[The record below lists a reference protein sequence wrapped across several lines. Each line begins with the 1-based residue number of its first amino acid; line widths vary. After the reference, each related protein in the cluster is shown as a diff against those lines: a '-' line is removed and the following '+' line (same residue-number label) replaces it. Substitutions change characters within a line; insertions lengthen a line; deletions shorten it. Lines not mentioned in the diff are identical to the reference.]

1 MERYRDELQGAEDY
15 HNIQKIHSLDELI
28 SSLASIQVATPGN
41 YSGVISFHRLA
52 PRLKFVDDFS
62 AVLALCFGADA
73 ALTAAVWGSIRLIL
87 DQASSAAETLQD
99 VLDMLEEL
107 SLTLPR
113 FQVYEQTLPL
123 NRELQ
128 QALVDVYGEIICF
141 YARTI
146 HFLRSNPHLI
156 LRKNAWQ
163 TFQSDFSRTIM
174 RIKRM
179 SSTVEGEAD
188 MIRMQK
194 DTSRYREVLELLNV
208 MKLDKENSQQR
219 VQYNNIPF
227 SANAK
232 FSGRKDI
239 LDAVHGALNPNLRGS
254 LLKSTALFG
263 MGGVG
268 KTQIAIQ
275 YAYQNLRHFE
285 AILWVAADN
294 AIAIGQSFRAIAEGL
309 ELLGPGDES
318 KDAAAAVRTVRNW
331 LTLTSMSPV
340 PNGNVFLSSI
350 VDLNTTETVC
360 LVIFD
365 NADDLAALK
374 ILWPGAVTGS
384 VLVTTRDFAV
394 ASPWYPSILK
404 APYWMRVMVAKCFS
418 KQSD

>member
-1 MERYRDELQGAEDY
+1 LERYRDELQGAEDY

-340 PNGNVFLSSI
+340 PNGNMFLFP
-350 VDLNTTETVC
+350 LLT
-360 LVIFD
+360 
-365 NADDLAALK
+365 
-374 ILWPGAVTGS
+374 
-384 VLVTTRDFAV
+384 
-394 ASPWYPSILK
+394 
-404 APYWMRVMVAKCFS
+404 
-418 KQSD
+418 